1 MKLKL
6 ILPKFVSMKRLAFLL
21 VVAVFWNSCSNE
33 FELTE
38 EWKDIPIVY
47 GLLSMADTA
56 QYIRVE
62 KAYLDPNTSAL
73 EQAKIADSI
82 YYQNASLKIIHDQTG
97 DEYNLEMIDGRD
109 DGYFRE
115 PGVFAQEP
123 NYLFKIRTTDIDF
136 IGGDLYRLELDRGN
150 ENAIVTAE
158 TILVDEFALFRPLS
172 GTSLRFEDG
181 LNFTFSWRAIE
192 SAAFYD
198 LSLEFNYSEQDPNQP
213 GNPFVNKRVIWKV
226 AENIRTN
233 EFKIQGEEF
242 YQAIASGIE
251 GGLNV
256 PRRIGSIS
264 VVIEAGGTSLF
275 DFIQVGSAN
284 QGITGSLDLPEFS
297 NLSEGL
303 GVFSSRNEIRE
314 DGFSLFDSTRDSL
327 ELGRFTRDLNF

>member
-1 MKLKL
+1 MKKL
-6 ILPKFVSMKRLAFLL
+6 AILLL
-21 VVAVFWNSCSNE
+21 VAVLWNSCSNE

-62 KAYLDPNTSAL
+62 RAYLDPNTSAL
-73 EQAKIADSI
+73 AQAKIADSI
-82 YYQNASLKIIHDQTG
+82 YYENASVQIVHEQTG
-97 DEYNLEMIDGRD
+97 DVYDLEMIDGRD

-115 PGVFAQEP
+115 EGVFAQEP
-123 NYLFKIRTTDIDF
+123 NYLFKIRTSDIDL
-136 IGGDLYRLELDRGN
+136 IGGDDYRLELDRGN
-150 ENAIVTAE
+150 GNPIVTSQTA
-158 TILVDEFALFRPLS
+158 LVDEFVLFRPLS

-181 LNFTFSWRAIE
+181 LNFTFSWREIE

-198 LSLEFNYSEQDPNQP
+198 VTLEFNYTEQDPNQP
-213 GNPFVNKRVIWKV
+213 GNPFISKRVIWKV

-233 EFKIQGEEF
+233 EYRIQGEEF

-256 PRRIGSIS
+256 PRRIGQLS

-314 DGFSLFDSTRDSL
+314 DGFNLFTATRDSL
-327 ELGRFTRDLNF
+327 EFGRFTRDLNF